1 MIKLIKKSSEL
12 LVENYKTFIDLKLL
26 LFAKS
31 DTQKNC
37 DDAIEVIKSE
47 LSTCLFVEKFEFF

>member
-1 MIKLIKKSSEL
+1 MIKLIKKSPEL
-12 LVENYKTFIDLKLL
+12 QMASDKTFIDLKLL
-26 LFAKS
+26 LFAKN
-31 DTQKNC
+31 DTQKNH